1 MSDFVPGQRWL
12 SETQPELGLGRVT
25 AVAPRRVELH
35 FPATGETRCYAHA
48 DAPLA
53 RAAFE
58 PGGRVRD
65 DAGRELTVTAV
76 RERDGLVTYLCEDL
90 EGEAYAI
97 PEAALDPHLL
107 PNRPRQRLLAA
118 RFDRDLWFDLRYRTW
133 LRGMEEAVSPVL
145 GLVGPRASPIPHQLY
160 IAAEVAGRHA
170 PRVLLADEVG
180 LGKTIE
186 AGLILHRLLLTGR
199 AARVLILV
207 PEPLLHQWLV
217 EMLRRFNLR
226 FALFDRE
233 RLDAGGDAYGHG
245 NRGTPDDY
253 ARGRHDPH
261 PPRPSPTRGE
271 GDKERRW
278 RDYSDNPFLTEQR
291 VLCPLGLL
299 VGDPAAAHAVLEGE
313 WDLLVVD
320 EAHHLAWSQT
330 AASPEHELVAALA
343 ARTPGVLLLTAT
355 PEQLGRSGHY
365 GRLRLLDPHRFHDY
379 DAFLAE
385 EAHYAPVAALAGRLL
400 DGEPLTGD
408 DRTLLATLPDGLG
421 ALPPATLIERLLDRH
436 GTGRVL
442 FRNTR
447 AAIPGFPRRELVPH
461 PLPRPD
467 AYAGPD
473 GNSVQGLT
481 PERLL
486 DGEDWT
492 AIDPRVGWLAQT
504 LRRLRPEKL
513 LAICAHAETLLD
525 LRRALLEREGILA
538 AAFHEGM
545 EIVERD
551 RAAAFFA
558 DPDEGA
564 QVLLCS
570 EIGSE
575 GRNFQFAHHLVM
587 FDLPLDPDLLEQRIG
602 RLDRIGQRETIRIHV
617 PYLTGGPGETLFRW
631 YAEGLG
637 AFSAVCP
644 AAPAVFEHLR
654 GELLAALADPT
665 RTHALIAAAR
675 CESRRI
681 DAELAAGRDRL
692 LELHSHRPTESAA
705 LVDAVVAEDAG
716 RSVATYMSRFW
727 DAFGVEHE
735 PGPGA
740 TVVLHPGAHM
750 LHETFPGLPEDG
762 LTATFDRGVAL
773 SHEDREFLTWEHPMA
788 RGAMELLTAS
798 DLGTCALTVLRDPRL
813 APGTLL
819 LEMIQVA
826 ECPAPPQLEVGRF
839 LPPTALRLLLD
850 AEGRDLAP
858 ELEHE
863 DLRGQCLS
871 HNLRLGAAVI
881 ATKRPALEAMLARG
895 ETLAA
900 EAAERLAREARERME
915 AELDAE
921 LDRLRA
927 LAQVNPSVRP
937 DEIAFV
943 ESRRERLS
951 RQLDRVRL
959 HLDALR
965 VIVTA

>member
-1 MSDFVPGQRWL
+1 MTDFVPGQRWL

-25 AVAPRRVELH
+25 AVERRRVALH
-35 FPATGETRCYAHA
+35 FPATGESRRYAHA

-53 RAAFE
+53 RVIFE
-58 PGGRVRD
+58 PGGHVRD
-65 DAGRELTVTAV
+65 AAGRELIVTSV
-76 RERDGLVTYLCEDL
+76 RERDGLITYLCEDL
-90 EGEAYAI
+90 NGDAQAI
-97 PEAALDPHLL
+97 PEAELDPHLL

-118 RFDRDLWFDLRYRTW
+118 RFDRDLWFGLRFRTW
-133 LRGMEEAVSPVL
+133 LRGMEEAASPVF
-145 GLVGPRASPIPHQLY
+145 GLVGPRVSPIPHQLY

-199 AARVLILV
+199 VTRVLILV

-217 EMLRRFNLR
+217 EMLRRFSLR

-233 RLDAGGDAYGHG
+233 RLGTSGD
-245 NRGTPDDY
+245 P
-253 ARGRHDPH
+253 
-261 PPRPSPTRGE
+261 
-271 GDKERRW
+271 
-278 RDYSDNPFLTEQR
+278 NPFLTEQR

-299 VGDPAAAHAVLEGE
+299 IGDPAAARSALGGD

-320 EAHHLAWSQT
+320 EAHHLASSET
-330 AASPEHELVAALA
+330 SASPEHDLVAALA
-343 ARTPGVLLLTAT
+343 ERTPGVLLLTAT
-355 PEQLGRSGHY
+355 PEQLGRSGHF

-379 DAFLAE
+379 RAFLAE
-385 EAHYAPVAALAGRLL
+385 ETHYAPVAALAGRLL
-400 DGEPLTGD
+400 DGEPPTAN
-408 DRTLLATLPDGLG
+408 DRALLAALPDGLG
-421 ALPPATLIERLLDRH
+421 VLPPETLIEQLLDRH

-447 AAIPGFPRRELVPH
+447 AAIPGFPRREPIPH
-461 PLPRPD
+461 PLPQPD
-467 AYAGPD
+467 AYAGLH
-473 GNSVQGLT
+473 GESVLRLT

-492 AIDPRVGWLAQT
+492 VIDPRVSWLAAT

-513 LAICAHAETLLD
+513 LVICAHAETVLD
-525 LRRALLEREGILA
+525 LRRALLEREGIRA
-538 AAFHEGM
+538 AAFHEDM

-558 DPDEGA
+558 DPQEGA

-575 GRNFQFAHHLVM
+575 GRNFQLAHHLVL

-617 PYLTGGPGETLFRW
+617 PYLAGGPGETLFRW

-644 AAPAVFEHLR
+644 AAPAVFERLG

-665 RTHALIAAAR
+665 RADALIANAR
-675 CESRRI
+675 RESRRI

-692 LELHSHRPTESAA
+692 LELHSHRPAVSAA
-705 LVDAVVAEDAG
+705 LVDAVVTEDAG
-716 RSVATYMSRFW
+716 RQVAGYMTRFW
-727 DAFGVEHE
+727 DAFGVDHE

-750 LHETFPGLPEDG
+750 LHETFPGLPGDG
-762 LTATFDRGVAL
+762 LTVTFDRGIAL
-773 SHEDREFLTWEHPMA
+773 AHEDREFMTWEHPMV
-788 RGAMELLTAS
+788 RGAMDLLTAS

-813 APGTLL
+813 PPGTLL

-826 ECPAPPQLEVGRF
+826 ECPAPPHLEVGRF

-850 AEGRDLAP
+850 AEGRDRAG
-858 ELEHE
+858 EIDHE

-871 HNLRLGAAVI
+871 HNRKLATAVI
-881 ATKRPALEAMLARG
+881 AAKRPALEVMLARG

-900 EAAERLAREARERME
+900 EAAERLAGQARERMRS
-915 AELDAE
+915 ELDAE
-921 LDRLRA
+921 LDRLQA
-927 LAQVNPSVRP
+927 LARVNPSVRP
-937 DEIAFV
+937 EEIAFV
-943 ESRRERLS
+943 QTRRERLS